1 MASFEHQRV
10 CIKFCVKNGFNG
22 PQTLDM
28 LEKCFG
34 NDTLSRS
41 NVFRWHERFRSGRE
55 SVEDDKR
62 SGRPSTS
69 KTDENIAKIEEML
82 SENRKLTIREL
93 AEDLNIAYGSVQD
106 VLVSDLGLRRPD
118 LWANNSWILHHDNAP
133 AHNAILIREFLTK
146 NNTNTIQQPS
156 NSPDLAPRD
165 FFLFNRLKKPLRGT
179 RYSTREEVM
188 TKSKTALMDIP
199 KIEYQRCFED
209 WIKRWRKCIA
219 VDGEYFEGDH
229 IDLDE

>member
-69 KTDENIAKIEEML
+69 KTDENIDKIKEML

-106 VLVSDLGLRRPD
+106 VLVSDLGLRRVVAKLVPKD
-118 LWANNSWILHHDNAP
+118 LNFMQKKDRVEISKDMISKA
-133 AHNAILIREFLTK
+133 EFDLT
-146 NNTNTIQQPS
+146 
-156 NSPDLAPRD
+156 
-165 FFLFNRLKKPLRGT
+165 F
-179 RYSTREEVM
+179 
-188 TKSKTALMDIP
+188 
-199 KIEYQRCFED
+199 
-209 WIKRWRKCIA
+209 IKRIITGDETWIY
-219 VDGEYFEGDH
+219 EYDTQSRH
-229 IDLDE
+229 

>member
-1 MASFEHQRV
+1 MASFEYQRV

-69 KTDENIAKIEEML
+69 KTDENIDKIKEML
-82 SENRKLTIREL
+82 SENCKLTIREQ
-93 AEDLNIAYGSVQD
+93 AADLNIAYESVQEAI
-106 VLVSDLGLRRPD
+106 RQKRPD
-118 LWANNSWILHHDNAP
+118 LWANNSSILHHHNAP

-156 NSPDLAPRD
+156 NSPDLAPCD
-165 FFLFNRLKKPLRGT
+165 FFLFNQLKKPLRGT

-199 KIEYQRCFED
+199 KIEY
-209 WIKRWRKCIA
+209 
-219 VDGEYFEGDH
+219 
-229 IDLDE
+229 